1 MVTIS
6 YVLLRALVS
15 QPLHHWPRQDV
26 QSGRMMWRREIWS
39 CSCHSLQFF
48 FCLFPFCAISHA
60 RDKESFMKYYSTECR
75 TVGTDNYKKCP
86 FRDASSRLVEII
98 GLFISI
104 SAHSPE
110 FPTFSQIIIISG
122 RPFLNPFINLK
133 LKRGRKGRVPLRFRA
148 FLLWK
153 DICHWHVGRLVAD
166 HFIPFPSPT
175 SFRSLP
181 DDNLNNCNYF
191 EGVDDAFVDI
201 YIRRIHSISLC
212 FV

>member
-48 FCLFPFCAISHA
+48 FFCLFPFCAISHA

-86 FRDASSRLVEII
+86 FRDASSWLVEII

-104 SAHSPE
+104 SAHSAE

-122 RPFLNPFINLK
+122 RPFLNPFINFK
-133 LKRGRKGRVPLRFRA
+133 TKEGEERKGSSSIPCLPFVKRHLSLACRS
-148 FLLWK
+148 
-153 DICHWHVGRLVAD
+153 VGCRPFHPFSFAHILS
-166 HFIPFPSPT
+166 IPPWW
-175 SFRSLP
+175 
-181 DDNLNNCNYF
+181 
-191 EGVDDAFVDI
+191 
-201 YIRRIHSISLC
+201 
-212 FV
+212 